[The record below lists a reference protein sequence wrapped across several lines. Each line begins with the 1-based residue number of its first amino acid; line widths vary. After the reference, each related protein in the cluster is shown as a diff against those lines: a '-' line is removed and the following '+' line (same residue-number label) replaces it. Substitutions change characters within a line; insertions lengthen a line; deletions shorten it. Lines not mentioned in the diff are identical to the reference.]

1 VNEIVAATKR
11 FGGRVGEVPRGKPA
25 LRVNRGDGDAPD
37 AEFLGPK
44 LRYQSMTDDF
54 HLPIRKLPMTR
65 EGYIALQKDLA
76 HRAQVERPRIA
87 ERIRDANRG
96 RRFRSSRRLQ
106 PAKVGNIR
114 CNLRR

>member
-1 VNEIVAATKR
+1 
-11 FGGRVGEVPRGKPA
+11 
-25 LRVNRGDGDAPD
+25 
-37 AEFLGPK
+37 LGPK

-87 ERIRDANRG
+87 ERIRDAIADEDFG
-96 RRFRSSRRLQ
+96 LLAACSPPRS
-106 PAKVGNIR
+106 VT
-114 CNLRR
+114 